1 MISAFHEACKSAAPM
16 TVRKNE
22 GAHTLVLPEF
32 WLAYGYLLILATE
45 MKMEAK
51 AIKGAQNEQSQMD
64 IGF

>member
-1 MISAFHEACKSAAPM
+1 M

-51 AIKGAQNEQSQMD
+51 AIKGAQNKQSQMD